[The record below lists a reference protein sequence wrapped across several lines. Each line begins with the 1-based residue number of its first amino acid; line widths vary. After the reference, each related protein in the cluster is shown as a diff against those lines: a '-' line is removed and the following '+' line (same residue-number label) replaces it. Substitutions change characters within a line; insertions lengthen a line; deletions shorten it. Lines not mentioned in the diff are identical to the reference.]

1 MIFFSHFNRAVIQH
15 LRAQRR
21 KLQHLVVRD
30 DVEFP
35 RRRNFARV
43 CRVNAVHIRID
54 LAQVGVH
61 GSRNGHRA
69 RIAAAA
75 AQRRHVV
82 ILVDAL
88 KARYNNDIAL

>member
-21 KLQHLVVRD
+21 KLQHLV
-30 DVEFP
+30 
-35 RRRNFARV
+35 
-43 CRVNAVHIRID
+43 IRID
-54 LAQVGVH
+54 LAQIGVH

-88 KARYNNDIAL
+88 KARYNNDVAL